1 MSDTQSVLPWLKS
14 LSNCLDKIKTGGY
27 TENFKMVNNELFSVH
42 KKQIYQPAEIKVVN
56 SFRFE
61 GVSDPKENVVM
72 YIIETCDGLKGTM
85 VAPCHVSTDSG
96 LNAFMIAVKDR
107 GSKVNKK

>member
-1 MSDTQSVLPWLKS
+1 M
-14 LSNCLDKIKTGGY
+14 
-27 TENFKMVNNELFSVH
+27 
-42 KKQIYQPAEIKVVN
+42 N

-61 GVSDPKENVVM
+61 GLSDPKENVVM

-85 VAPCHVSTDSG
+85 VEPYNISTDPG
-96 LNAFMIAVKDR
+96 LDAFMIAVKDR